1 MAGNKKVS
9 KTNLPK
15 RHEFRSLA
23 WNQVTDNDNTPE
35 PKMLATRAGT
45 IANLQQFYRND
56 EVEITER
63 ERNWKQI
70 KGRYTS
76 VKYQI
81 NFTAT
86 TAK

>member
-1 MAGNKKVS
+1 MASNKKVS
-9 KTNLPK
+9 GTNWPK

-35 PKMLATRAGT
+35 PNMLVTRAGT
-45 IANLQQFYRND
+45 IANLQQLYRNHQ
-56 EVEITER
+56 VEITER

-70 KGRYTS
+70 KGGYTS
-76 VKYQI
+76 VNYQI
-81 NFTAT
+81 NSTAT